1 MKKLFAIL
9 LSLAMILS
17 IAACGSKT
25 ETPDANPDPAPTS
38 ETDTTPEPTPD
49 PAPVTP
55 DWPKKTVNF
64 VVGFAAGGDTDL
76 YARTVAKYMEKKL
89 GQTFIVTNTTGAS
102 GANACLEVAESA
114 PDGYTFLWNHDGCL
128 VNEACGNLAVSFLD
142 DVQIGCRVLTDNS
155 YTIVANKNTG
165 IHNYDELIAYAKAN
179 PETLTI
185 NVNANS
191 NGLDIIRKFELAAD
205 ISLKHIE
212 GPSSA
217 SERIAACLGDQI
229 DLVYAN
235 YSLLAD
241 YVQNGDFYIIG
252 SLGEEPCAAH
262 PEVPCL
268 SDLTGNEIVSPY
280 IFGFRYPKGVD
291 PDIITYFESVVEE
304 ITQDPE
310 FVAEVAAL
318 GGNIDF
324 ANGADH
330 EAFQR
335 AEIDAIRARL
345 GV

>member
-1 MKKLFAIL
+1 MKKFTTIL
-9 LSLAMILS
+9 LSLIMIFSLT
-17 IAACGSKT
+17 ACGGK
-25 ETPDANPDPAPTS
+25 TPDSTS
-38 ETDTTPEPTPD
+38 STGSDI
-49 PAPVTP
+49 P

-102 GANACLEVAESA
+102 GANACLEVSEAK

-128 VNEACGNLAVSFLD
+128 VNEACGNLAVSFLN

-155 YTIVANKNTG
+155 YTIVANKKTG
-165 IHNYDELIAYAKAN
+165 IHNYDELVAYCKEH
-179 PETLTI
+179 PEGPTI

-191 NGLDIIRKFELAAD
+191 NGLDIIRKFEMAAN
-205 ISLKHIE
+205 INLKHIE
-212 GPSSA
+212 GASSA

-241 YVQNGDFYIIG
+241 YVKNGDFFVIG
-252 SLGEEPCAAH
+252 SLGEEPCASH

-268 SDLTGNEIVSPY
+268 SDLTGGKIVSPY

-291 PDIITYFESVVEE
+291 ASIINYFEKTMEEITKDPAFVEE
-304 ITQDPE
+304 IK
-310 FVAEVAAL
+310 AL

-324 ANGADH
+324 ASGADH

-335 AEIDAIRARL
+335 SEIESIRARL
-345 GV
+345 GL